1 LKSFVLVAGHDRQP
15 VEIGAHRLIGAIEP
29 RSQVDGLLEIS
40 SAMMGA
46 PGARTMPLLRFRA
59 RKTHDDRG
67 FCPSTNAVRLVIVG
81 VEPVRIG
88 VLRRP

>member
-1 LKSFVLVAGHDRQP
+1 MLVAGHDRQP

-46 PGARTMPLLRFRA
+46 PGARLMPLLRFRA
-59 RKTHDDRG
+59 CKIYDDRG
-67 FCPSTNAVRLVIVG
+67 FCTVANAAKLELKRIPRNGSTWC
-81 VEPVRIG
+81 P
-88 VLRRP
+88 